1 MQKKVPG
8 FRANRIITCVAYV
21 SIRQHTSAY
30 VSIRQHTSAYVS
42 IRQHTSVPTESSPSV
57 KRSMRSL
64 VLKNLRCRGS
74 FRILFVRNC
83 LKIWRWY
90 IFSSI
95 VPETSSLYTTGW
107 YMLLHT
113 RCYIYTLLYR
123 GCYDI
128 MHTLQY
134 TGCCVITYTL
144 LYIEAA
150 RILGTCCNIQ
160 AAVLLHTRCY
170 I

>member
-1 MQKKVPG
+1 MLTYAGGSTGSVYSDACGDASIQSDSIRQHIK
-8 FRANRIITCVAYV
+8 AYV

-42 IRQHTSVPTESSPSV
+42 VRQHTSAYVSIRQNTSAYVSIRQHTSVPTEASPSV

-113 RCYIYTLLYR
+113 RCYI
-123 GCYDI
+123 
-128 MHTLQY
+128 
-134 TGCCVITYTL
+134 
-144 LYIEAA
+144 
-150 RILGTCCNIQ
+150 
-160 AAVLLHTRCY
+160 
-170 I
+170 